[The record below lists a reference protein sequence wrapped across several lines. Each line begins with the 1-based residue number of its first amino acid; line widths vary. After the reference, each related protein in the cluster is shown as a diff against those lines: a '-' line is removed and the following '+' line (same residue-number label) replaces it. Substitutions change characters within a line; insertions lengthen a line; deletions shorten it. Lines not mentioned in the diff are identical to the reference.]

1 MFKKLQNLLFEDE
14 EDDIVNEEAQ
24 AGTQKIPAQ
33 PAPQPVQPQQVV
45 RPAAAPV
52 QQAAPAPQPVAAPVE
67 PARPAMTKID
77 VTQPVPVQKAEEVK
91 KPTLGL
97 TVDDAPV
104 EKKKPVR
111 PAAVKPA
118 APAKKE
124 VKEDA
129 TNYQFRP
136 VISPIF
142 GVDEKDVTS
151 LKNTTNKIK
160 NAKQPKKE
168 VNVTPVLSPMYGIT
182 AEEPAPVKDEEEATT
197 DLLSQINANAPAA
210 KEDDIPEF
218 SLDDIL
224 KVRDEEFADDDRPVK
239 EEEAPIF
246 PDLTFDD
253 DDAPEVVDDNEDIP
267 SDLPVDLPEEPAA
280 PADDSNIDNT
290 VIIKQQLFDD
300 DEN

>member
-52 QQAAPAPQPVAAPVE
+52 QPAAPAPQPVAAPVE
-67 PARPAMTKID
+67 PARPTMTKID

-160 NAKQPKKE
+160 NAKQAKKDQ
-168 VNVTPVLSPMYGIT
+168 NITPVLSPMYGVA
-182 AEEPAPVKDEEEATT
+182 AEETVAVKDEEDVTT
-197 DLLSQINANAPAA
+197 DLLSQINANAST

-224 KVRDEEFADDDRPVK
+224 KVRDEEFAEDDRPVK
-239 EEEAPIF
+239 EEDAPLF
-246 PDLTFDD
+246 PDLTFEDE
-253 DDAPEVVDDNEDIP
+253 DAPEELDDNEDLPANMP
-267 SDLPVDLPEEPAA
+267 SDVVP
-280 PADDSNIDNT
+280 DDSSIDNT
-290 VIIKQQLFDD
+290 VVIKQQLFDD